1 LTVEAVTDP
10 TLLAACP
17 NCGRELQLN
26 PFIVD
31 NRESQKYK
39 VIDIAIPPLPEWFIR
54 AEAVQNLVGLSPKIN
69 FGFRSSTQLKNY

>member
-1 LTVEAVTDP
+1 LVKPGITQVRGLLLTVAAGSDP
-10 TLLAACP
+10 ALLAACS

-39 VIDIAIPPLPEWFIR
+39 VIDNAIFPVARMVHPGRGCTE
-54 AEAVQNLVGLSPKIN
+54 
-69 FGFRSSTQLKNY
+69 FGWVKP

>member
-1 LTVEAVTDP
+1 MYIRGLLLTVEAVTDP
-10 TLLAACP
+10 ALLTACP

-39 VIDIAIPPLPEWFIR
+39 VIDIAIPPVARMVHPGRGCTE
-54 AEAVQNLVGLSPKIN
+54 
-69 FGFRSSTQLKNY
+69 FG